1 MKSSFFPL
9 FFFFFF
15 HSCGQRKRKENEML
29 YYDDEIS
36 KISSHAHAVLLRFVC
51 LPEICFVP
59 VMPSFIVQAF
69 VFQNQPLLSI
79 KRQTG

>member
-1 MKSSFFPL
+1 
-9 FFFFFF
+9 
-15 HSCGQRKRKENEML
+15 ML